1 MWGNI
6 LTEVSYL
13 NNFNMTFSNNKSDVL
28 IHLTQWQY
36 WWWFWFT
43 FLWALYYLLTAR
55 IVRYRTLKFNPKIAT
70 TLRPHGKWGDL
81 LTCIIPVTWCM
92 NILLNSNFVL
102 KLIEWQSES
111 SLFTLRIR
119 AKQWYWVY
127 KFDLKNITDI
137 FSTPKNL
144 GRNKWYFSVFG
155 DVQTSEDYLHILQL
169 RAQNKWIKKY
179 WNDLLDKTTKTKDF
193 HVISLQDKYRVD
205 FFQKKFEL
213 ATHNNLDV
221 RTYHASGNG
230 YYDSYYNHRNFEDK
244 ALHDILI
251 KRNQQGVTIVK
262 DTPAVS
268 YAYTNEQRLADD
280 VKRIPVFMK
289 EMRQALKKPIGRSP
303 IFEFLSK
310 VANNKESHL
319 IIKMPAGNS
328 FSKILMFRDGTI
340 HPYEADPFAPVTKEE
355 LRNLRISFYTNCAW
369 DAIDRRERLNPQ
381 PLTLGLFNISLW
393 GRYLAVSEN
402 RLKAITFNNYQTTS
416 SLNIKEIPAKRF
428 FYQTTVYSKVL
439 RNNPVDKY
447 THTFFNRDVKYF
459 KRLNYN
465 IINHSDFSDET
476 RVLKKSTGKPLPIRC
491 IKFPIQENN
500 NPTELLRFRFNSSE
514 SLLQHKPITN
524 TSYLTLKQKR
534 YNVRSKINPVKLN
547 TSTSSRKYNYSGN
560 PFLKDFSIVEEN
572 FSTPTK
578 QYRMFKKA
586 KNRLETSSINTWN
599 RLLRA
604 KRVLVLPAHVNITAI
619 TNSYD
624 IIHSWH
630 IPGLGLKMDCLPGRA
645 THHTFY
651 IDNVGLYFGQCAEI
665 CGRYHH
671 HMPVR
676 VCALPFEHF
685 LVWWYSFG
693 LPRLLFLN
701 EKNYK
706 EYSFRKFS
714 W

>member
-6 LTEVSYL
+6 LTEISYL
-13 NNFNMTFSNNKSDVL
+13 NNFNMTFSNHKSDVL

-81 LTCIIPVTWCM
+81 LTCIIPITWCM

-119 AKQWYWVY
+119 GKQWYWVY

-144 GRNKWYFSVFG
+144 GRNKWFFSVFG
-155 DVQTSEDYLHILQL
+155 DIQSSEDYLHILQL
-169 RAQNKWIKKY
+169 RSQNRWVKKY
-179 WNDLLDKTTKTKDF
+179 WNDLLDKTNKSKDF
-193 HVISLQDKYRVD
+193 HLISPQETYKVD
-205 FFQKKFEL
+205 FFKNKTLTKLNSLVEFN
-213 ATHNNLDV
+213 TKIPNNKNYLVSDLV
-221 RTYHASGNG
+221 TNNQYNG
-230 YYDSYYNHRNFEDK
+230 YFSDSLSIDLSRYY
-244 ALHDILI
+244 
-251 KRNQQGVTIVK
+251 GV
-262 DTPAVS
+262 
-268 YAYTNEQRLADD
+268 
-280 VKRIPVFMK
+280 
-289 EMRQALKKPIGRSP
+289 
-303 IFEFLSK
+303 
-310 VANNKESHL
+310 
-319 IIKMPAGNS
+319 
-328 FSKILMFRDGTI
+328 SKI
-340 HPYEADPFAPVTKEE
+340 VQ
-355 LRNLRISFYTNCAW
+355 STNSSK
-369 DAIDRRERLNPQ
+369 LFTQ
-381 PLTLGLFNISLW
+381 QTVGLFNNDISTNQ
-393 GRYLAVSEN
+393 R
-402 RLKAITFNNYQTTS
+402 IFNFFSADINQVDT
-416 SLNIKEIPAKRF
+416 AK
-428 FYQTTVYSKVL
+428 FYVV
-439 RNNPVDKY
+439 
-447 THTFFNRDVKYF
+447 
-459 KRLNYN
+459 
-465 IINHSDFSDET
+465 NHSDIGDET
-476 RVLKKSTGKPLPIRC
+476 RILKKSTGRTQPVRC
-491 IKFPIQENN
+491 IKYPIQDNN
-500 NPTELLRFRFNSSE
+500 NPTELIRFRFGSSE
-514 SLLQHKPITN
+514 SNIRHKPISNSTF
-524 TSYLTLKQKR
+524 LTLKQKR
-534 YNVRSKINPVKLN
+534 YNVRNKI
-547 TSTSSRKYNYSGN
+547 STLKFASNVDGKKYQYSGN
-560 PFLKDFSIVEEN
+560 PFLKNTAIIEEN
-572 FSTPTK
+572 FSNPTR
-578 QYRMFKKA
+578 QYRMLKKA
-586 KNRLETSSINTWN
+586 KNRLDATSINTWN

-630 IPGLGLKMDCLPGRA
+630 VPGLGLKMDCLPGRA

-671 HMPVR
+671 HMPIR

-701 EKNYK
+701 EKDYK
-706 EYSFRKFS
+706 NYSFRKFS